1 MNKGALDLENGGLL
15 MDSLD
20 KILKKVDSTELKKEI
35 RKWGQNFLK
44 KVEDEK
50 SRTQAIIETAVD
62 GIITINGKGII
73 QSLNKSA
80 EKIFGYSPDE
90 LIGHNVKTLMPEP
103 YKSKHDSYIENYF
116 RTGRKISIG
125 KGVEALALKKGGSIF
140 PIYLAV
146 SEVKSSSPEE
156 HVFVGIIRD
165 ITRRKEAEEKLS
177 LALQSA
183 EMGIWSLQLP
193 CYTLMMDEMMCSLLE
208 LDRKEF
214 SGSLDDFL
222 NFMEPLEKNRYRR
235 ELEKAIK
242 DSKRLETEFRVVTE
256 RGNTKILSSKA
267 IALYD
272 ATNKP
277 FIMIGVANDLQSSQR
292 TSGLYEL
299 RTGLPNFDLI
309 LDRAKIAIS
318 SAKRMNTST
327 AFMYV
332 GFNKFESVRGMYGYQ
347 EVENLMNEIG
357 SRLEKTIRV
366 SDTVGKLAGE
376 DFIIVFPLDQ
386 FIDAPTV
393 YQRTIKE
400 LEKPFI
406 INDREIRLEPCLG
419 VSIFP
424 DDGEN
429 PKTLINNASIAMTSA
444 RESFS
449 QVVFYNKK
457 MGEKIDK
464 LHRIQSNLR
473 NALIENQYFLM
484 YQPIV
489 DIRNGS
495 VAGFEAL
502 ARWKHPEQGFIYPDQ
517 FIPLIENDRIVH
529 EFGEYVLSHACQQ
542 NAEWQEDGLDR
553 VYVSVNISAK
563 QFLNPN
569 FPDIVTNVL
578 KHSKLDPKYLRLEVT
593 ETGFVNDPE
602 KARKIMSELQEKGI
616 KLLMD
621 DFGTGYASHRYL
633 QDFPFAG
640 LKIDRSFVDG
650 FVKDE
655 KKYSILKSAIELTR
669 DFNMICVAEGV
680 EDEQTFSFLKVMRCG
695 YAQGYLISKPV
706 EVIEV
711 TKFLKGYLFFTGE
724 LA

>member
-1 MNKGALDLENGGLL
+1 
-15 MDSLD
+15 MDTLD
-20 KILKKVDSTELKKEI
+20 KILEKVDGAKVKKEI
-35 RKWGQNFLK
+35 REWGQNFLK
-44 KVEDEK
+44 KIEDEK
-50 SRTQAIIETAVD
+50 ARTHTIIETAVD

-80 EKIFGYSPDE
+80 EKIFGYSSDE
-90 LIGHNVKTLMPEP
+90 LIGHNVNVLMPEP
-103 YKSKHDSYIENYF
+103 YKSNHDSYIENYF

-125 KGVEALALKKGGSIF
+125 KGVEALALKKDGSIF

-156 HVFVGIIRD
+156 HIFVGIIQD

-193 CYTLMMDEMMCSLLE
+193 SYSLMMDEMMCSLLE

-222 NFMEPLEKNRYRR
+222 DFMEPLDKDRFGR

-242 DSKRLETEFRVVTE
+242 EGKKLETECRVVTE
-256 RGNTKILSSKA
+256 GGNTRILSSKA
-267 IALYD
+267 IILYD
-272 ATNKP
+272 ATKKP

-292 TSGLYEL
+292 TSGLYDL
-299 RTGLPNFDLI
+299 KTGLPNFDLVF
-309 LDRAKIAIS
+309 DRAKIAKS
-318 SAKRMNTST
+318 FAKRMNTSV
-327 AFMYV
+327 AFIYI
-332 GFNKFESVRGMYGYQ
+332 GFNKFELVRGMYEYQ
-347 EVENLMNEIG
+347 DVENLLKEIG
-357 SRLEKTIRV
+357 SRLEKALRE

-376 DFIIVFPLDQ
+376 DFIIIFPLDQ
-386 FIDAPTV
+386 FIDASTV
-393 YQRTIKE
+393 YQRTIKA

-406 INDREIRLEPCLG
+406 INDREVRLEPCIG

-424 DDGEN
+424 EDGEN
-429 PKTLINNASIAMTSA
+429 PKTLINNANIAMTLA
-444 RESFS
+444 KESFT
-449 QVVFYNKK
+449 QVGFYNKE
-457 MGEKIDK
+457 MGEKVEQ
-464 LHRIQSNLR
+464 LNRIQSNLR
-473 NALIENQYFLM
+473 NALVENQFFLM

-489 DIRNGS
+489 DIRNGN
-495 VAGFEAL
+495 VVGLEAL

-529 EFGEYVLSHACQQ
+529 EFGEYVLNYACQQ
-542 NAEWQEDGLDR
+542 NKAWQEDGLDK
-553 VYVSVNISAK
+553 VYVSVNVSAK

-569 FPDIVTNVL
+569 FPNIVTSVL
-578 KHSKLDPKYLRLEVT
+578 EHSKLDPKYLRLEVT
-593 ETGFVNDPE
+593 ETGLVNDPE
-602 KARKIMSELQEKGI
+602 KARKIMLELQEKGI
-616 KLLMD
+616 EFMMD

-669 DFNMICVAEGV
+669 DFNMICVAEGI

-695 YAQGYLISKPV
+695 YAQGYLISKPM
-706 EVIEV
+706 EVSDAPE
-711 TKFLKGYLFFTGE
+711 FLKEYLFWPKE
-724 LA
+724 SA